1 MWFWWFMLS
10 CDLLIPLLMIISGRM
25 MWKHPPK
32 NINGIVG
39 YRTARSMK
47 NIDTWKF
54 AHAYCGKLW
63 WKMGW
68 MLLPPSAIILFPFYN
83 CTEDKIGVVGGAL
96 CMIQCVFLL
105 IPIFFTERALKR
117 NFTDKGA
124 RR

>member
-10 CDLLIPLLMIISGRM
+10 CNLLIPLLMIISGRM

-83 CTEDKIGVVGGAL
+83 CTEDKIGAVGGAL